1 MIVLENL
8 TKTFWLHGQRKVV
21 LRGADAVFPSRV
33 SIGLLGRNG
42 AGKSTLLQLIGG
54 SILPTSGRI
63 LSDGRISFPV
73 GFSASFHPDM
83 TGAQNVRFVA
93 RIYGVDTE
101 ELIAYVEDFAEIG
114 RHFHLP
120 IRSYSSGMRS
130 RLTFGLSMGLKF
142 DTYLID
148 EVTSV
153 GDAAFRQK
161 SEDVFADRMR
171 NAGAI
176 LVSHVMPTVLQMC
189 QAGAVLE
196 RGKLTYY
203 PDIREA
209 IDVHEFN
216 MRR

>member
-1 MIVLENL
+1 
-8 TKTFWLHGQRKVV
+8 
-21 LRGADAVFPSRV
+21 
-33 SIGLLGRNG
+33 
-42 AGKSTLLQLIGG
+42 
-54 SILPTSGRI
+54 
-63 LSDGRISFPV
+63 
-73 GFSASFHPDM
+73 
-83 TGAQNVRFVA
+83 
-93 RIYGVDTE
+93 
-101 ELIAYVEDFAEIG
+101 
-114 RHFHLP
+114 
-120 IRSYSSGMRS
+120 MRS